1 MEIIIP
7 PIDLKSI
14 APLLILTITA
24 LAVLILGLFSSKES
38 KVGYYFFSLLGI
50 GLAVLF
56 TVKQFGSTTVSFNG
70 AYVVDNFSIFF
81 NVIILCSTALI
92 VMMSGSYLRR
102 EDINYGE
109 YYCLLLFATV
119 GMIIMTSGSNL
130 LMIFLGLE
138 VLSISLYIL
147 AGFRRNNVRSTEA
160 ALKYFLLGA
169 FTTGFLL
176 FGIAF
181 IYGATGSVDLRVIA
195 DFLKGDGSK
204 VTSDPMMLLGL
215 ILLIFGF
222 GFKVATVP
230 FHNWVPDVYEGA
242 PTPVTAFFA
251 SGPKAAGFAVFFRVF
266 LMSFSELDVHW
277 TKILWILAVLTMTVG
292 NLVALK
298 QTSIKR
304 MLAYSSIAHAG
315 YIMIALVSANSLGMA
330 SVLFYMVAYALMNI
344 GAFAIVII
352 MGRKGEEHTQLSD
365 YSGFGYKHP
374 VLAIVMTIFMLSMA
388 GMPPLAGF
396 VGKFYVFSAAIK
408 SGYITLAII
417 GVINSVISVYYYLR
431 VTVFMYMKPPMRE
444 FSPLSTSPFIILVL
458 VITLWGTIQLGIF
471 PSCIIDLAQKSILI
485 LQ

>member
-7 PIDLKSI
+7 QIDLKSI
-14 APLLILTITA
+14 TPLLILTITGMV
-24 LAVLILGLFSSKES
+24 VLVLGLFSSKES
-38 KVGYYFFSLLGI
+38 KMGFYFFSLLGI
-50 GLAVLF
+50 GLAIWF
-56 TVKQFGSTTVSFNG
+56 TIKQYGTSNVSFNG
-70 AYVVDNFSIFF
+70 AYVVDNFSVFF
-81 NVIILCSTALI
+81 NVVILSSTALI
-92 VMMSGSYLRR
+92 IMMSGSYLRR

-109 YYCLLLFATV
+109 YYCLLLFAAV
-119 GMIIMTSGSNL
+119 GMVIMVSGSSL

-147 AGFRRNNVRSTEA
+147 AGFKRDSVRSTEA

-195 DFLKGDGSK
+195 DFLKNDGSK
-204 VTSDPMMLLGL
+204 VTSDPMMILGL

-222 GFKVATVP
+222 GFKVALVP

-251 SGPKAAGFAVFFRVF
+251 SAPKAAGFAVFFRVF
-266 LMSFSELDVHW
+266 LMSFKGLDDHW
-277 TKILWILAVLTMTVG
+277 IKILWILAVLTMTVG

-298 QTSIKR
+298 QTNIKR

-315 YIMIALVSANSLGMA
+315 YILVALVTASSLGMA
-330 SVLFYMVAYALMNI
+330 SVLFYIVAYALMNI
-344 GAFAIVII
+344 GTFAIVII
-352 MGRKGEEHTQLSD
+352 LGRKGEDNTQLSD
-365 YSGFGYKHP
+365 YAGFGYKHP
-374 VLAIVMTIFMLSMA
+374 VLAIIMTIFMLSMA

-408 SGYITLAII
+408 SGFITLAII

-444 FSPLSTSPFIILVL
+444 FSPLSTSPLIVLVL
-458 VITLWGTIQLGIF
+458 LITLWGTIHLGIF
-471 PSCIIDLAQKSILI
+471 PSCIIDLAQKSILL